1 MNNGE
6 TIEWVCLFGPFLNS
20 ESKFMNFN
28 LNELAVEVTKND
40 ESDENWVELNRSS
53 GDFPF
58 RVIINHMND
67 DLLSGS

>member
-1 MNNGE
+1 
-6 TIEWVCLFGPFLNS
+6 
-20 ESKFMNFN
+20 MNFN